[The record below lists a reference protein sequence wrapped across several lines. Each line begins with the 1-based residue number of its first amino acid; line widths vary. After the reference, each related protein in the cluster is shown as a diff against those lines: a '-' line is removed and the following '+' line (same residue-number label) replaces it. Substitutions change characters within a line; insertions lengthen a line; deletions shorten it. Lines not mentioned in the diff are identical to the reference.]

1 MNLMNIFLN
10 TAQICGN
17 TDGTAMAIGVAPG
30 YQYQDG
36 KKTDTITYTKVNT
49 VFVDNAYEKMSV
61 KVLDTKPILTQEAIE
76 LAGGKKK
83 IKFKNLTGK
92 IYRTANG
99 DYAVS
104 VSADSM
110 EVLP

>member
-1 MNLMNIFLN
+1 MNLMNIILN
-10 TAQICGN
+10 TAQISGN
-17 TDGTAMAIGVAPG
+17 TDGTAMAIGVSPG